1 MPRSDVEGTGVSDGV
16 ASAVSSGSGVGV
28 GLVFFRFDLVVGEG
42 VGEAFFRLGEAVGDG
57 VAVGFVDEC
66 FRCLRDGVG
75 SGANTFLIFEPN
87 DSSAANEAGLAPN
100 KIAKIRSHFINRSVV
115 SGSSAVASA
124 KADVLSGD
132 SSSIVRA
139 DAPDKRA
146 EPEDR
151 HGRRR
156 GSVR

>member
-16 ASAVSSGSGVGV
+16 AAGVSSGSGVGV
-28 GLVFFRFDLVVGEG
+28 GLVFFRFDLLVGEG

-87 DSSAANEAGLAPN
+87 DSSAANEAGMAPN

-115 SGSSAVASA
+115 SA
-124 KADVLSGD
+124 VLSGD

-146 EPEDR
+146 EPGDR
-151 HGRRR
+151 QARRSE
-156 GSVR
+156 SVR